1 MKTSDL
7 QALRASWGHGLLLL
21 QGIYKPILKRENV
34 SPAQKRI
41 LYGLDK
47 HGAMTKQELA
57 KAVVLDPS
65 ALTRAMQRLEA
76 IQYIRRDIDVN
87 DKRYIQLELTD
98 KGKKKI
104 ASIKKQAFAIFKQA
118 CVDINPKDILLLQKS
133 LESINHRL
141 TQLMEEIS

>member
-1 MKTSDL
+1 MKMSDL
-7 QALRASWGHGLLLL
+7 EALRESWGHGLLLL
-21 QGIYKPILKRENV
+21 QGIYKTILKRENV
-34 SPAQKRI
+34 TPAQKRI
-41 LYGLDK
+41 LYGLDRY
-47 HGAMTKQELA
+47 GSMTKKELA

-65 ALTRAMQRLEA
+65 ALTRAMQRLEMQ
-76 IQYIRRDIDVN
+76 QYIRRDIDVN

-104 ASIKKQAFAIFKQA
+104 ASIKKQAFAIFKQS
-118 CVDINPKDILLLQKS
+118 CVDVNPENILLLQKS